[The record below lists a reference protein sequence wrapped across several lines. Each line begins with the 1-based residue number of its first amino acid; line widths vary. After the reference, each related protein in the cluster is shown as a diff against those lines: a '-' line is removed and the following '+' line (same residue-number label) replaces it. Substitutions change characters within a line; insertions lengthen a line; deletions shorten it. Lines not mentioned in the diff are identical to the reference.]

1 MNKNIRTKYKIMITI
16 IIILLA
22 LSFILK
28 TMIFRYDINLP
39 IKNYNINNES
49 DSYLN
54 YLKKYIRPSKLSK
67 FIKNEYIYLDDY
79 YEDATGNDVI
89 IELYYEAYENLF
101 IYLFNKGTI
110 NFDDCPVTDN
120 FKKKYKI
127 DLLDYF
133 NLKES
138 EDCNSNCLLN
148 SEEKEVVVEVYG
160 TFKNTEPTYWK
171 THHFHYI
178 LDNDGN
184 VDDVIFDYTE

>member
-160 TFKNTEPTYWK
+160 NFKNTEPTYWK
-171 THHFHYI
+171 THHFHYT
-178 LDNDGN
+178 LDSDGN

>member
-79 YEDATGNDVI
+79 YEDTTSNDVI

-138 EDCNSNCLLN
+138 EDCNSNYLLN
-148 SEEKEVVVEVYG
+148 SEKKEVVVEVYG
-160 TFKNTEPTYWK
+160 NFKNTEPTYWK
-171 THHFHYI
+171 THHFHYT
-178 LDNDGN
+178 LDSDGN